1 MPTAVRD
8 VRSQGQRSHEYAR
21 YDQALSRHVPRKIT
35 SWILFRCGNNCRVRS
50 MDWFEKITGFQ
61 ETSYEDTRAKLK
73 TKASQLQSLI
83 NGKRYSIG
91 ELELVSLQTLREKAK
106 SAGGLPGRLKVGV
119 VIGDVRQM
127 HQSPENAGA
136 LFQVASQF
144 NLLEMG
150 LAHGDPRAGRYPL
163 PTRSY
168 SRPSVC
174 DRRRCGHDLP

>member
-1 MPTAVRD
+1 MPAAVRD
-8 VRSQGQRSHEYAR
+8 FRSQGQRSREYAR
-21 YDQALSRHVPRKIT
+21 YDQALSRHVARKIT
-35 SWILFRCGNNCRVRS
+35 SWLLFRCGNNCRVRS

-119 VIGDVRQM
+119 VIGDVRQL
-127 HQSPENAGA
+127 HQTPVNAGA
-136 LFQVASQF
+136 LLQMVSHLNSLQLVSPLVTPEHLVTRFQRNRTPV
-144 NLLEMG
+144 
-150 LAHGDPRAGRYPL
+150 P
-163 PTRSY
+163 
-168 SRPSVC
+168 
-174 DRRRCGHDLP
+174 